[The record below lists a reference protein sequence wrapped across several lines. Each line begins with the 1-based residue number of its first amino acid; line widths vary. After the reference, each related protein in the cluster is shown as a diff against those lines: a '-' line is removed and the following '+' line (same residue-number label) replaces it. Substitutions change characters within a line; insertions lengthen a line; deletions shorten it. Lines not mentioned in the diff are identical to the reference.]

1 VEQTVSTFLPD
12 VQLAQVLRALNL
24 RYPSLEKE
32 LPKMISVGLQRLY
45 RLRSDDGAWGFW
57 GNDDSDVYS
66 TAYVVHALHEAQRAG
81 FAVDPEVLGGGVQWL
96 KNEEWKKDEGNKRGQ
111 SLSLWEQVFVQ
122 YILAE
127 IGQANTRTVQ
137 SLFEKRRELSP
148 HAQAQLAIALARLK
162 DTAQVQTV
170 VNELVATAERRNG
183 LCFWQRNFEDSYFD
197 TSIGTTAM
205 CLRALLAVNPKHPA
219 VSDIMRY
226 LMQNLRGRT
235 WGNTH
240 DDAKTLAA
248 CLDYL
253 RVTGEKPSSVT
264 VSVYLNDQ
272 LLRTESFKA
281 ADVLQPPASLDVPA
295 AALRAGTNVLRWESD
310 SAGKVFYT
318 ALLQYHT
325 EQPPQTANAFRVE
338 RAFLRPDKSAN
349 QRNGE
354 SGKPLVPNESLR
366 IGDELL
372 VRVRLT
378 ANSDAFMVVVEE
390 PLPAGFSLLREPEI
404 AASEGGENERGL
416 WGFDR
421 MDVFTTKV
429 AFFFNHLPKGT
440 HEFTYRLRAE
450 IPGRYTVAPAH
461 VYEMYNPSARGFGAA
476 GKLQVAE

>member
-1 VEQTVSTFLPD
+1 MEQTVSTFLPD

-24 RYPSLEKE
+24 RYPPLEKE
-32 LPKMISVGLQRLY
+32 LPKMISAGLQRLY

-66 TAYVVHALHEAQRAG
+66 TAYVIYALREAQRAG
-81 FAVDPEVLGGGVQWL
+81 FAVDPEVFNGGVQWL
-96 KNEEWKKDEGNKRGQ
+96 KNEEWKKNENAK
-111 SLSLWEQVFVQ
+111 SSPSLWEQVFVQ
-122 YILAE
+122 YVLAE
-127 IGQANTRTVQ
+127 MGQANAKTVQ
-137 SLFEKRRELSP
+137 GLFEKRRELSP
-148 HAQAQLAIALARLK
+148 HSQAQLAVALVRLK
-162 DTAQVQTV
+162 DMSRAYTVLDRLFATAQ
-170 VNELVATAERRNG
+170 RRSG
-183 LCFWQRNFEDSYFD
+183 LCFWQRNFEDYHFD

-219 VSDIMRY
+219 VGEIMRY

-253 RVTGEKPSSVT
+253 RVTGEKPSPVT
-264 VSVYLNDQ
+264 VRVYLNDK

-281 ADVLQPPASLDVPA
+281 ADVLQPPLPLDVPTD
-295 AALRAGTNVLRWESD
+295 ALRAGANTLRLETD
-310 SAGKVFYT
+310 GAGKVFYT

-325 EQPPQTANAFRVE
+325 EQPQQTANAFRVE
-338 RAFLRPDKSAN
+338 RAFLRPDESAS

-354 SGKPLVPNESLR
+354 TGKPLVPNESLR
-366 IGDELL
+366 IGDELI

-378 ANSDAFMVVVEE
+378 ANSDAFMVVLEE

-404 AASEGGENERGL
+404 TASEVGENARRI
-416 WGFDR
+416 WWFDR

-450 IPGRYTVAPAH
+450 IPGRYTVAPAPA
-461 VYEMYNPSARGFGAA
+461 YEMYNPSARGFGAA